1 MKKKDVLKKVVK
13 KTLPKKPKKDEKEED
28 LRPQAMKEHIEGFN
42 EQMKQKN
49 LPYRAEPDGERH
61 IIIRNTQYG
70 NVMKTYEVF
79 RNMKANK
86 EDSKNQVVTFRNI
99 SNK

>member
-1 MKKKDVLKKVVK
+1 MKKKDVLKKTVK
-13 KTLPKKPKKDEKEED
+13 KSPPKKSAKVDKKEEED

-49 LPYRAEPDGERH
+49 LPYRAEPNGDRH

-70 NVMKTYEVF
+70 NVMKTYEIF

-86 EDSKNQVVTFRNI
+86 EDSRNQVIKFRQL
-99 SNK
+99 K